1 LFKIYSMKFITSAL
15 DYSSDKSI
23 TRSLKNRRYC
33 TASRLSPML
42 WVFAVTALLVTG
54 CAGTGKEEDPTADW
68 TAGEFYRNAEKELKS
83 GDYETAIQHFET
95 LESRFPFGPFAEQ
108 AQLESGYAYYKFQE
122 YDSAIAA
129 ADRFI
134 KLHPTHTNVD
144 YAYYLRGLASFH
156 KKDTPMD
163 ALIPQDPAL
172 RDPSSA
178 RQSFNYFAELVKRF
192 PKSRYTSDSVKRME
206 YLRNTLAEHEVHV
219 AEYYF
224 KRGAYVA
231 VVNRAKY
238 VVENYPQAPVV
249 AQALDLLTQ
258 GYSKL
263 KMDNLAN
270 DAMKVL
276 MKNYPHFLQQ
286 KATAENSLT
295 D

>member
-1 LFKIYSMKFITSAL
+1 MKSTKSAPGA
-15 DYSSDKSI
+15 
-23 TRSLKNRRYC
+23 KNNS
-33 TASRLSPML
+33 TTDSHAFGVVPFLSPL
-42 WVFAVTALLVTG
+42 PWLLVIFSLLTAG
-54 CAGTGKEEDPTADW
+54 CAGTGTDEDPTADW

-108 AQLESGYAYYKFQE
+108 AQLESGFAYYKSQE

-129 ADRFI
+129 AERFI
-134 KLHPTHTNVD
+134 KLHPTHANVD

-156 KKDTPMD
+156 KKDTAMD
-163 ALIPQDPAL
+163 ALAPQDPAM

-178 RQSFNYFAELVKRF
+178 RQSFNFFAELVKRF
-192 PKSRYTSDSVKRME
+192 PKSRYASDAVKRME

-238 VVENYPQAPVV
+238 VVENYPQTPAI
-249 AQALDLLTQ
+249 AQALSLLTQ

-263 KMDNLAN
+263 RMDKLAE
-270 DAMKVL
+270 DAKKVL
-276 MKNYPHFLQQ
+276 QKNYPDY
-286 KATAENSLT
+286 KPIKPEVDTPIE

>member
-1 LFKIYSMKFITSAL
+1 MKSTQSAPHL
-15 DYSSDKSI
+15 GP
-23 TRSLKNRRYC
+23 SL
-33 TASRLSPML
+33 RLISP
-42 WVFAVTALLVTG
+42 VFWLSLATALLVGG
-54 CAGTGKEEDPTADW
+54 CASTGSDNDPTADW

-83 GDYETAIQHFET
+83 GDYETAIQHLET

-108 AQLESGYAYYKFQE
+108 AQLESGYAYYKSEE

-134 KLHPTHTNVD
+134 KLHPTHAKVD

-156 KKDTPMD
+156 KKDTPLD
-163 ALIPQDPAL
+163 ALAPQDPAL

-192 PKSRYTSDSVKRME
+192 PQSRYTSDAVKRME

-238 VVENYPQAPVV
+238 VVENYPQTPAVV
-249 AQALDLLTQ
+249 QALNLLTQ

-263 KMDNLAN
+263 KMDKLAE
-270 DAMKVL
+270 DAKKVL
-276 MKNYPHFLQQ
+276 LKNYPNHLQD
-286 KATAENSLT
+286 KAVADSPVT

>member
-1 LFKIYSMKFITSAL
+1 MKSTKSVKNSHPFWKFHLYFPAIIWLPIFSAIL
-15 DYSSDKSI
+15 I
-23 TRSLKNRRYC
+23 
-33 TASRLSPML
+33 
-42 WVFAVTALLVTG
+42 VG
-54 CAGTGKEEDPTADW
+54 CASNGTEDDPTADW

-83 GDYETAIQHFET
+83 GDYEVAIQHFET

-108 AQLESGYAYYKFQE
+108 AQLETGFAYYKFQE
-122 YDSAIAA
+122 YDSSIAA

-134 KLHPTHTNVD
+134 KLHPTHANVD

-156 KKDTPMD
+156 KKDTPLE
-163 ALIPQDPAL
+163 AIAPQDPAL

-178 RQSFNYFAELVKRF
+178 RESFNYFSELVKRF
-192 PKSRYTSDSVKRME
+192 PNSKYASDAIKRMQ

-219 AEYYF
+219 ASYYF

-238 VVENYPQAPVV
+238 VVENFPQTPAV
-249 AQALDLLTQ
+249 AQALNLLTQ

-263 KMDNLAN
+263 RMEKLAD
-270 DAMKVL
+270 DAKKVL
-276 MKNYPHFLQQ
+276 LKNYPNYQQ
-286 KATAENSLT
+286 NNESEAAITIE

>member
-1 LFKIYSMKFITSAL
+1 MKFAKSARGSHEITATYPRPVWKQGLFSPLLWLLLLSAIL
-15 DYSSDKSI
+15 
-23 TRSLKNRRYC
+23 
-33 TASRLSPML
+33 AG
-42 WVFAVTALLVTG
+42 G
-54 CAGTGKEEDPTADW
+54 CASTGEDDDPTADW

-108 AQLESGYAYYKFQE
+108 AQLEAGYAYYKFEE

-134 KLHPTHTNVD
+134 KLHPTHAHVD

-156 KKDTPMD
+156 KKDTPLD
-163 ALIPQDPAL
+163 ALAPQDPAL

-178 RQSFNYFAELVKRF
+178 RQSFNYFAQLVKRY
-192 PKSRYTSDSVKRME
+192 PNSRYASDATKRME
-206 YLRNTLAEHEVHV
+206 YLRNTLAEHEIHV

-238 VVENYPQAPVV
+238 VVENYPQTPAV
-249 AQALDLLTQ
+249 AQALSLLTQ

-263 KMDNLAN
+263 KMEKLAN
-270 DAMKVL
+270 DAKKVL
-276 MKNYPHFLQQ
+276 LKNYPDFYLR
-286 KATAENSLT
+286 KDT
-295 D
+295 DEETSPISD